1 MQALQEILYRKGQ
14 GNHCDKKVFTVMAVF
29 SGIRR
34 LLDLKEQGCSEQL
47 QPHTQA
53 ALLCLVMPVTTDSV
67 MSG

>member
-1 MQALQEILYRKGQ
+1 MQTLQQILYRKGQ
-14 GNHCDKKVFTVMAVF
+14 GSHCDKKVFTVMF

-47 QPHTQA
+47 QACTQG
-53 ALLCLVMPVTTDSV
+53 ALFCLVMPVTTDSA

>member
-1 MQALQEILYRKGQ
+1 MQTPQQILYRKGQ

-34 LLDLKEQGCSEQL
+34 LLDLEEQGCFEQL

-53 ALLCLVMPVTTDSV
+53 ALFCLVMPVTTDSE